1 MLGSTAQ
8 INCFMMTSMSVA
20 HSASLNSVRHK
31 SNYLPNESLQISIGQ
46 NLLGTDQTR
55 GFVMIFMSVGDCL
68 SFSSPRRITNSRH
81 YESFENWLYL
91 IAAGN
96 S

>member
-1 MLGSTAQ
+1 MAY
-8 INCFMMTSMSVA
+8 
-20 HSASLNSVRHK
+20 SATFNSVRQK
-31 SNYLPNESLQISIGQ
+31 SNFLRNESLQISIGQ
-46 NLLGTDQTR
+46 KLLGTDQTR
-55 GFVMIFMSVGDCL
+55 CFVMILMSVGHCL

-96 S
+96 SSNHLIDVDFDACGIF